1 MKSLPNSDS
10 PQSENIE
17 ITQQPL
23 LAIKV
28 LIKRCSKCRVFSKL
42 IQSTP
47 SLLFDTWCDECL
59 VNTPLIERTRKCSV
73 NQFKRLMDKQAAE
86 AQERAN
92 FVIQLQAQK
101 KALAEQRAKNKKNAP
116 AKSRK
121 KIVEGAYSL
130 ALDFGES
137 NVDAEEEKARDAIL
151 AHDAR
156 RAYIARAQDRTIF
169 DEDYYGERNDD

>member
-1 MKSLPNSDS
+1 MQSLPNSDS

-23 LAIKV
+23 LATKV

-42 IQSTP
+42 VQNTP
-47 SLLFDTWCDECL
+47 QLIFDSWCDECL
-59 VNTPLIERTRKCSV
+59 VSTPFVERTRRCSV

-86 AQERAN
+86 AQERAD
-92 FVIQLQAQK
+92 FVAQLQAQK

-121 KIVEGAYSL
+121 KTVEGAYSL
-130 ALDFGES
+130 ALDFGELS
-137 NVDAEEEKARDAIL
+137 VDAEEEKARDAIL

-169 DEDYYGERNDD
+169 DEDYYGEYGDN